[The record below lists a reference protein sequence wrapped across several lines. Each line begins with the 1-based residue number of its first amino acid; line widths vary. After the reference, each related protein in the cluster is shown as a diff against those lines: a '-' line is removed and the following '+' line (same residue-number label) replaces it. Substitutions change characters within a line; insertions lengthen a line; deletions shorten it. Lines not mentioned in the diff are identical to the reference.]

1 MDLQMDSQIDNNL
14 PDPILLNLNIDEQ
27 LSCAVCTS
35 AYYNPITLLCQHT
48 FCYHCISDEKVKEC
62 PICRVKKFIPKSASD
77 TITDNILNK
86 ITKIYYGETEI
97 NKMKDY
103 VEDYLDEKKTKPAIE
118 KEMETTLIANLN
130 DLAVATSQTT
140 PQIPVGYAG
149 LIQSVSSGANNISV
163 NLHNNNDNSIYK
175 KICKYAMFL
184 IYLFIS
190 GFLGWNAGSLIAEI
204 FNYIKGRGSLGHV
217 LYLIMITYITYLAV
231 RHAHYKVECEAYTSL
246 SY

>member
-1 MDLQMDSQIDNNL
+1 MDLQTESQTDKNL

-27 LSCAVCTS
+27 LSCAVCTC

-103 VEDYLDEKKTKPAIE
+103 VEDYLDEKKTKPVIE
-118 KEMETTLIANLN
+118 KEMENTLIANLN
-130 DLAVATSQTT
+130 DLAAVASQTT
-140 PQIPVGYAG
+140 PQIPTGYAG
-149 LIQSVSSGANNISV
+149 LIQSVSSGTNNISV
-163 NLHNNNDNSIYK
+163 NLYNNNNNSIYK
-175 KICKYAMFL
+175 KICKYTLWL
-184 IYLFIS
+184 IYLVVS

-204 FNYIKGRGSLGHV
+204 FNYIKGRGSLVHS
-217 LYLIMITYITYLAV
+217 LYLFMITYVTFLAV
-231 RHAHYKVECEAYTSL
+231 KYLYYYVEFGCMTSL
-246 SY
+246 Y